1 MSDVAATDRT
11 RRTCSCG
18 ATVAWTDPDAPTA
31 LSRVAC
37 DACGE
42 EHLFTW
48 FHKMDVALTEACNF
62 SCIHCRRPSDPLM
75 LKTEEVQRVLRDSAA
90 IGLDTISFCG
100 GEPFMHKSFVQLAGE
115 ARDLGLKVQM
125 VTHGGFL
132 TPERAQALVGID
144 CMTVSIDGPP
154 DAHETIRRVAGSWE
168 QGVAALNMAADV
180 GITHGTN
187 TVIQRDNATRLL
199 ENFEMLM
206 EATGGRLDYVR
217 HAPVEVLPDSAALQ
231 IADELI
237 PVVQE
242 QLDEIA
248 RRCEDAGV
256 FFVHRTQLLEHLPR
270 FVDKWSRHRP
280 LGGCRIPRKFIGY
293 SKLGYY
299 LCWHQGKALQAA
311 SLVEAL
317 ESPEA
322 NAVVAEALASE
333 CVGCNALTYSWD
345 EEWNAGILEGK
356 LFADGI
362 LPDQVTTLVAEDG
375 AAERH
380 VSRRP
385 LNILQ

>member
-1 MSDVAATDRT
+1 MSDDPTLDRT
-11 RRTCSCG
+11 RRTCGCG
-18 ATVAWTDPDAPTA
+18 AEVVWENPDAPTA
-31 LSRVAC
+31 LTRVAC
-37 DACGE
+37 VACGS

-75 LKTEEVQRVLRDSAA
+75 LKTDEVRRVLRDSAA

-100 GEPFMHKSFVQLAGE
+100 GEPFMHRDFVELACE

-132 TPERAQALVGID
+132 TPVRAAALVGID

-154 DAHETIRRVAGSWE
+154 DAHELIRRVPGSWE

-180 GITHGTN
+180 GITRGTN

-206 EATGGRLDYVR
+206 EATAGRLDYVR
-217 HAPVEVLPDSAALQ
+217 HAPVEVLPDSVELQVADALV
-231 IADELI
+231 

-248 RRCEDAGV
+248 RRCEQTGV

-280 LGGCRIPRKFIGY
+280 LGGCRIPQKFIGY

-299 LCWHQGKALQAA
+299 LCWHQGKALVAP

-317 ESPEA
+317 ESAEA
-322 NAVVAEALASE
+322 DAVVNEALASE

-345 EEWNAGILEGK
+345 EEWNEGILRGK
-356 LFADGI
+356 LFADGV
-362 LPDQVTTLVAEDG
+362 LPDQVTTVVAEG
-375 AAERH
+375 EERQH
-380 VSRRP
+380 VSRAA